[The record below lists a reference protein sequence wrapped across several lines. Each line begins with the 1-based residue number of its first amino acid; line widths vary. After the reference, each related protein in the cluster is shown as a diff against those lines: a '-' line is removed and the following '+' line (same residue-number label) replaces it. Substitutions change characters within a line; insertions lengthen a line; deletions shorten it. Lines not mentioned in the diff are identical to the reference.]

1 MDKQDNVR
9 MMMPLTCRCN
19 TCGQYAGIGTKY
31 NMRKE
36 TVLNERYLGI
46 AIFRFYFKCN
56 DCYSEITFKTDPK
69 NSDYIV
75 EHGAT
80 RSYDAYR
87 DMLAAESALKQLR
100 EQDEEGDSMRFLEN
114 RTADS
119 KREIDIN
126 DALEEIRI
134 NSRKRGLITADQML
148 QQIFNYQAQHDMEL
162 NEDEDKELQEAK
174 EKIKIKRLRDDD
186 QEEALLKD
194 SHIFDVFS
202 AAAVAKKGHALDGTD
217 KSQASAS
224 TASLGK
230 KPHLHAVAKKRVLEQ
245 DGESSGNGNSTQN
258 GNLLAKVE
266 QKMLQKSAAS
276 AAVQQPAEKKK
287 NTALCNYSDSD

>member
-1 MDKQDNVR
+1 MAERKVLIKYYPPDFNPALLEKRTRRIDKQDNVR

-19 TCGQYAGIGTKY
+19 TCGSYAYIGTKY

-36 TVLNERYLGI
+36 TVLNQRYLGI

-56 DCYSEITFKTDPK
+56 DCYSEITFVTDPK

-87 DMLAAESALKQLR
+87 DVLAAETALKQLR
-100 EQDEEGDSMRFLEN
+100 EADEEGDSMRFLEN

-134 NSRKRGLITADQML
+134 NSKRRGLITADQML
-148 QQIFNYQAQHDMEL
+148 QKIFDYQA
-162 NEDEDKELQEAK
+162 
-174 EKIKIKRLRDDD
+174 
-186 QEEALLKD
+186 
-194 SHIFDVFS
+194 
-202 AAAVAKKGHALDGTD
+202 
-217 KSQASAS
+217 
-224 TASLGK
+224 
-230 KPHLHAVAKKRVLEQ
+230 
-245 DGESSGNGNSTQN
+245 
-258 GNLLAKVE
+258 
-266 QKMLQKSAAS
+266 
-276 AAVQQPAEKKK
+276 
-287 NTALCNYSDSD
+287 